1 MNANEFLRNC
11 EAHSFEEL
19 APYEG
24 KYVAWST
31 DGKQILA
38 AACNLG
44 ELLKD
49 VDRKGITAFVQSYI
63 PRSEDAFLGS
73 ADLP

>member
-11 EAHSFEEL
+11 EAHSVEEL
-19 APYEG
+19 TPYEG
-24 KYVAWST
+24 KYVAWSM

-38 AACNLG
+38 AACELS

-49 VDRKGITAFVQSYI
+49 IDRRGITEFVQSYI
-63 PRSEDAFLGS
+63 PRSDDAFLGS
-73 ADLP
+73 ADLA